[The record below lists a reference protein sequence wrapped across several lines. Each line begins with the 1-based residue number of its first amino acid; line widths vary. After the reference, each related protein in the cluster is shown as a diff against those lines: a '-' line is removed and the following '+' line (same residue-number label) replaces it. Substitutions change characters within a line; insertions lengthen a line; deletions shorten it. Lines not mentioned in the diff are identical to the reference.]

1 MKHMR
6 WICALALIAAL
17 LLALPALAE
26 GTTWLPTNPEDE
38 TSQAYCGASAT
49 GEHQVADDA
58 WTVVVEPSCMQGYRV
73 GYCTACGLFYN
84 QVLPATG
91 EHLWDDGT
99 VTTKPT
105 CETAGV
111 KTYNCIMCNDATK
124 TEPIAAA
131 GHTWDAGVVTTAPT
145 CTTAGV
151 KTFTCTVCDA
161 TTTETIP
168 ALDHDFSVEV
178 TPEVPATCGED
189 GTTAVMQCSRCTE
202 QQGGDPIP
210 ATGEHTWDAGVETTA
225 PTCTTAGVKTF
236 TCTVCGETK
245 TEEIPALD
253 HDFSVEVTPEA
264 PATCTTEGTTAVM
277 KCSRCEATEGGETI
291 PALDHDFSVEV
302 TAEVPATCTTDG
314 TTAVMKCSRCTETEG
329 GDPIP
334 APGHTVTTW
343 ELVEKATCSTE
354 GKETGVCDVCG
365 ETVEQAIP
373 IDPVA
378 HAFDNGVETPATCT
392 VDGKVV
398 YTCKLCNATQEVAI
412 PATGHTWDA
421 GVETTAPGCE
431 TEGVKTY
438 TCTVCDAT
446 KTEPIPATGHK
457 PDAGRV
463 TKEPTCT
470 ENGVKTYTC
479 TVCGKH
485 LDEAIPAEGHD
496 WGEWVTL
503 RQATEEQNG
512 EQERTC
518 QVCGATQ
525 TREVQYKG
533 DMPKTGVF
541 TVPTAWLVAVLALSL
556 TGYAVLKRKS
566 VRG

>member
-26 GTTWLPTNPEDE
+26 GTLPGDPMDE
-38 TSQAYCGASAT
+38 TSDPFCGASAT
-49 GEHQVADDA
+49 GEHQVAEDA
-58 WTVVVEPSCMQGYRV
+58 WTVSVEPSCMV
-73 GYCTACGLFYN
+73 GLRKGLCTACGMVYN
-84 QVLPATG
+84 EVIRANNVHVWDEG
-91 EHLWDDGT
+91 E
-99 VTTKPT
+99 VTTAPT
-105 CETAGV
+105 CETEGV
-111 KTYNCIMCNDATK
+111 KTYTCIMCNDKTK
-124 TEPIAAA
+124 TEPIPAT
-131 GHTWDAGVVTTAPT
+131 GHSWDAGVETTEPT

-151 KTFTCTVCDA
+151 KTFTCTVCSD
-161 TTTETIP
+161 
-168 ALDHDFSVEV
+168 
-178 TPEVPATCGED
+178 
-189 GTTAVMQCSRCTE
+189 
-202 QQGGDPIP
+202 
-210 ATGEHTWDAGVETTA
+210 
-225 PTCTTAGVKTF
+225 
-236 TCTVCGETK
+236 TK
-245 TEEIPALD
+245 TEDIPALD

-264 PATCTTEGTTAVM
+264 PATCTTEGATAVM
-277 KCSRCEATEGGETI
+277 QCSRCTERQGGETI

-302 TAEVPATCTTDG
+302 TAEVPATCTTPG
-314 TTAVMKCSRCTETEG
+314 TTAVMKCSRCNETEG
-329 GDPIP
+329 GETIP
-334 APGHTVTTW
+334 ATGHTVTTW
-343 ELVEKATCSTE
+343 ELVEKPTCSAE
-354 GKETGVCDVCG
+354 GKEKGVCDVCG
-365 ETVEQAIP
+365 QTVEQAIP

-398 YTCKLCNATQEVAI
+398 YTCKLCGETQEVAI
-412 PATGHTWDA
+412 PAPGHAWDA
-421 GVETTAPGCE
+421 GVETTAPTCE
-431 TEGVKTY
+431 TEGVKTF
-438 TCTVCDAT
+438 TCTVCGDT
-446 KTEPIPATGHK
+446 KTEVLPATGHK
-457 PDAGRV
+457 PDAGKV

-470 ENGVKTYTC
+470 VDGVKTYTC

-541 TVPTAWLVAVLALSL
+541 TVPTAWLVAAMALSL
-556 TGYAVLKRKS
+556 TGYAALKRKS

>member
-6 WICALALIAAL
+6 WICALALLAAL

-26 GTTWLPTNPEDE
+26 GTLPGDPMDE
-38 TSQAYCGASAT
+38 TSDPFCGASAT
-49 GEHQVADDA
+49 GEHQVAEDA
-58 WTVVVEPSCMQGYRV
+58 WTVSVEPSCMV
-73 GYCTACGLFYN
+73 GLRKGLCTACGLVYN
-84 QVLPATG
+84 EVIPATG
-91 EHLWDDGT
+91 DHVWDEGE
-99 VTTKPT
+99 VTTAPT
-105 CETAGV
+105 CVDAGV
-111 KTYNCIMCNDATK
+111 KTYTCIMCNNATK

-131 GHTWDAGVVTTAPT
+131 GH
-145 CTTAGV
+145 
-151 KTFTCTVCDA
+151 
-161 TTTETIP
+161 
-168 ALDHDFSVEV
+168 S
-178 TPEVPATCGED
+178 
-189 GTTAVMQCSRCTE
+189 
-202 QQGGDPIP
+202 
-210 ATGEHTWDAGVETTA
+210 WDAGVETTA

-236 TCTVCGETK
+236 TCSVCSETK

-277 KCSRCEATEGGETI
+277 KCSRC
-291 PALDHDFSVEV
+291 
-302 TAEVPATCTTDG
+302 
-314 TTAVMKCSRCTETEG
+314 TETEG

-343 ELVEKATCSTE
+343 ELVEKATCYTE

-421 GVETTAPGCE
+421 GVETTAPTCE

-438 TCTVCDAT
+438 TCTACGDT
-446 KTEPIPATGHK
+446 RTEPIPATGHK
-457 PDAGRV
+457 PDAGKV

-470 ENGVKTYTC
+470 VDGVKTYTC

-541 TVPTAWLVAVLALSL
+541 TVPTAWLVAALALSL
-556 TGYAVLKRKS
+556 TGYAVLKRRS

>member
-26 GTTWLPTNPEDE
+26 EGTGIVDPIGEE
-38 TSQAYCGASAT
+38 TSEAT
-49 GEHQVADDA
+49 CPESDTGVHQIPDDA
-58 WTVVVEPSCMQGYRV
+58 WVISVEPSCMV
-73 GYCTACGLFYN
+73 GLRKGRCTVCGMVYN
-84 QVLPATG
+84 EVIPANNVHVWDEGEVTTAPTCVDTGVKTYTCIMCGSETKTESIPATG
-91 EHLWDDGT
+91 E
-99 VTTKPT
+99 
-105 CETAGV
+105 
-111 KTYNCIMCNDATK
+111 
-124 TEPIAAA
+124 
-131 GHTWDAGVVTTAPT
+131 HTWDAGVDTTAPT

-151 KTFTCTVCDA
+151 KTFTCTVC
-161 TTTETIP
+161 
-168 ALDHDFSVEV
+168 
-178 TPEVPATCGED
+178 
-189 GTTAVMQCSRCTE
+189 R
-202 QQGGDPIP
+202 
-210 ATGEHTWDAGVETTA
+210 
-225 PTCTTAGVKTF
+225 
-236 TCTVCGETK
+236 ETK
-245 TEEIPALD
+245 TEDIPALD

-277 KCSRCEATEGGETI
+277 KCSRCNETEGGETI
-291 PALDHDFSVEV
+291 PA
-302 TAEVPATCTTDG
+302 T
-314 TTAVMKCSRCTETEG
+314 
-329 GDPIP
+329 
-334 APGHTVTTW
+334 GHTVTTW
-343 ELVEKATCSTE
+343 ELVEKATCSAE
-354 GKETGVCDVCG
+354 GKEQGVCDVCG

-378 HAFDNGVETPATCT
+378 HAFDDGVETPATCT
-392 VDGKVV
+392 EDGKVV

-421 GVETTAPGCE
+421 GVETTAPTCE
-431 TEGVKTY
+431 TEGVKTF
-438 TCTVCDAT
+438 TCTVCDDT
-446 KTEPIPATGHK
+446 KTEVLPATGHK
-457 PDAGRV
+457 PDAGKV

-470 ENGVKTYTC
+470 VDGVKTYTC
-479 TVCGKH
+479 LVCGKH

-525 TREVQYKG
+525 TREVRYKG

-541 TVPTAWLVAVLALSL
+541 TVPTAWLVAALALSL

>member
-26 GTTWLPTNPEDE
+26 GTEGTLPGDPTNE
-38 TSQAYCGASAT
+38 TSEAYCPDSAT
-49 GEHQVADDA
+49 GEHQIADDA
-58 WTVVVEPSCMQGYRV
+58 WVISVEPSCMV
-73 GYCTACGLFYN
+73 GLRKGLCTACGRVYN
-84 QVLPATG
+84 EVIPATG
-91 EHLWDDGT
+91 EHVWDEG
-99 VTTKPT
+99 
-105 CETAGV
+105 E
-111 KTYNCIMCNDATK
+111 
-124 TEPIAAA
+124 
-131 GHTWDAGVVTTAPT
+131 VTTAPT
-145 CTTAGV
+145 CETEGV
-151 KTFTCTVCDA
+151 KTYTCIMCNDKTK
-161 TTTETIP
+161 TE
-168 ALDHDFSVEV
+168 
-178 TPEVPATCGED
+178 
-189 GTTAVMQCSRCTE
+189 
-202 QQGGDPIP
+202 PIP
-210 ATGEHTWDAGVETTA
+210 ATGHSWDAGVETTA

-236 TCTVCGETK
+236 TCTVCRETK
-245 TEEIPALD
+245 TEDIPALD

-264 PATCTTEGTTAVM
+264 PATCTADGTTAVM

-291 PALDHDFSVEV
+291 PA
-302 TAEVPATCTTDG
+302 T
-314 TTAVMKCSRCTETEG
+314 
-329 GDPIP
+329 
-334 APGHTVTTW
+334 GHTVTTW
-343 ELVEKATCSTE
+343 ELVKKATCSAE
-354 GKETGVCDVCG
+354 GKEKGVCDVCG
-365 ETVEQAIP
+365 QTVEQAIP

-398 YTCKLCNATQEVAI
+398 YTCTLCNATQEVAI

-421 GVETTAPGCE
+421 GEVTTAPGCE
-431 TEGVKTY
+431 TEGVKTF
-438 TCTVCDAT
+438 TCTVCGVT
-446 KTEPIPATGHK
+446 RTEPIPATGHK
-457 PDAGRV
+457 PDAGKV

-470 ENGVKTYTC
+470 VDGVKTYTC

-541 TVPTAWLVAVLALSL
+541 TVPTAWLVAALALSL
-556 TGYAVLKRKS
+556 TGYIALKRKS

>member
-26 GTTWLPTNPEDE
+26 GTEGTLPGDPTNE
-38 TSQAYCGASAT
+38 TSEAYCPSSAT
-49 GEHQVADDA
+49 GEHQIADDA
-58 WTVVVEPSCMQGYRV
+58 WVISVEPSCMV
-73 GYCTACGLFYN
+73 GLRKGLCTACGMVYN
-84 QVLPATG
+84 EVIPANNVHVWDEG
-91 EHLWDDGT
+91 E
-99 VTTKPT
+99 
-105 CETAGV
+105 
-111 KTYNCIMCNDATK
+111 
-124 TEPIAAA
+124 
-131 GHTWDAGVVTTAPT
+131 VTTAPT
-145 CTTAGV
+145 CETEGV
-151 KTFTCTVCDA
+151 KTYTCIMCNDKTK
-161 TTTETIP
+161 TE
-168 ALDHDFSVEV
+168 S
-178 TPEVPATCGED
+178 
-189 GTTAVMQCSRCTE
+189 
-202 QQGGDPIP
+202 IP
-210 ATGEHTWDAGVETTA
+210 ATGHSWDAGVETTA

-236 TCTVCGETK
+236 TCSVCSETK
-245 TEEIPALD
+245 TEE
-253 HDFSVEVTPEA
+253 
-264 PATCTTEGTTAVM
+264 
-277 KCSRCEATEGGETI
+277 I

-314 TTAVMKCSRCTETEG
+314 TTAVMKCSRCNETEG
-329 GDPIP
+329 GETIP
-334 APGHTVTTW
+334 ATGHTVTTW
-343 ELVEKATCSTE
+343 ELVKKATCSAE
-354 GKETGVCDVCG
+354 GKEKGVCDVCG
-365 ETVEQAIP
+365 QTVEQAIP

-398 YTCKLCNATQEVAI
+398 YTCTLCNATQEVAI

-431 TEGVKTY
+431 TEGVKTF
-438 TCTVCDAT
+438 TCTVCDVT
-446 KTEPIPATGHK
+446 RTEPIPATGHK
-457 PDAGRV
+457 PDAGKV

-470 ENGVKTYTC
+470 VDGVKTYTC

-541 TVPTAWLVAVLALSL
+541 TVPTAWLVAALALSM

>member
-6 WICALALIAAL
+6 WICALALLAAL

-26 GTTWLPTNPEDE
+26 GTLPGDPMDE
-38 TSQAYCGASAT
+38 TSDPFCGASAT
-49 GEHQVADDA
+49 GEHQVAEDA
-58 WTVVVEPSCMQGYRV
+58 WTVSVEPSCMV
-73 GYCTACGLFYN
+73 GLRKGLCTACGLVYN
-84 QVLPATG
+84 EVIPATG
-91 EHLWDDGT
+91 DHVWDEGE
-99 VTTKPT
+99 VTTAPT
-105 CETAGV
+105 CVDAGV
-111 KTYNCIMCNDATK
+111 KTYTCIMCNNATK

-131 GHTWDAGVVTTAPT
+131 GH
-145 CTTAGV
+145 
-151 KTFTCTVCDA
+151 
-161 TTTETIP
+161 
-168 ALDHDFSVEV
+168 S
-178 TPEVPATCGED
+178 
-189 GTTAVMQCSRCTE
+189 
-202 QQGGDPIP
+202 
-210 ATGEHTWDAGVETTA
+210 WDAGVETTA

-236 TCTVCGETK
+236 TCSVCSETK
-245 TEEIPALD
+245 TEE
-253 HDFSVEVTPEA
+253 
-264 PATCTTEGTTAVM
+264 
-277 KCSRCEATEGGETI
+277 I

-314 TTAVMKCSRCTETEG
+314 TTAVMKCSRCNETEG
-329 GDPIP
+329 GETIP
-334 APGHTVTTW
+334 ATGHTVTTW
-343 ELVEKATCSTE
+343 ELVKKATCSTE

-421 GVETTAPGCE
+421 GVETTAPTCE

-438 TCTVCDAT
+438 TCTACGDT
-446 KTEPIPATGHK
+446 RTEPIPATGHK
-457 PDAGRV
+457 PDAGKV

-470 ENGVKTYTC
+470 VDGVKTYTC

-541 TVPTAWLVAVLALSL
+541 TVPTAWLVAALALSL
-556 TGYAVLKRKS
+556 TGYAVLKRRS

>member
-26 GTTWLPTNPEDE
+26 GTEGTLPGDPTNE
-38 TSQAYCGASAT
+38 TSEAYCPGSAT
-49 GEHQVADDA
+49 GEHQIADDA
-58 WTVVVEPSCMQGYRV
+58 WVISVEPSCMV
-73 GYCTACGLFYN
+73 GLRKGLCTACGRVYN
-84 QVLPATG
+84 EVIRATG
-91 EHLWDDGT
+91 VHVWDEGE
-99 VTTKPT
+99 VTTAPT
-105 CETAGV
+105 CVDAGV
-111 KTYNCIMCNDATK
+111 KTYTCIMCGSETK
-124 TEPIAAA
+124 TESIPAT
-131 GHTWDAGVVTTAPT
+131 GEHTWDAGVETTAPT
-145 CTTAGV
+145 CVAEGV
-151 KTFTCTVCDA
+151 RTYTCTVCDA
-161 TTTETIP
+161 TKTE
-168 ALDHDFSVEV
+168 S
-178 TPEVPATCGED
+178 
-189 GTTAVMQCSRCTE
+189 
-202 QQGGDPIP
+202 IP

-236 TCTVCGETK
+236 KCTVCGETK
-245 TEEIPALD
+245 TEE
-253 HDFSVEVTPEA
+253 
-264 PATCTTEGTTAVM
+264 
-277 KCSRCEATEGGETI
+277 I

-314 TTAVMKCSRCTETEG
+314 TTAVMKCSRCEATEG
-329 GDPIP
+329 GETIP
-334 APGHTVTTW
+334 ATGHTVTTW
-343 ELVEKATCSTE
+343 ELVEKATCSAE
-354 GKETGVCDVCG
+354 GKEKGVCDVCG
-365 ETVEQAIP
+365 QTVEQAIP

-398 YTCKLCNATQEVAI
+398 YTCTLCNATQEVAI
-412 PATGHTWDA
+412 PATGH
-421 GVETTAPGCE
+421 
-431 TEGVKTY
+431 
-438 TCTVCDAT
+438 
-446 KTEPIPATGHK
+446 K
-457 PDAGRV
+457 PDAGKV

-470 ENGVKTYTC
+470 VDGVKTYTC

-485 LDEAIPAEGHD
+485 LDEAIPAKGHD

-541 TVPTAWLVAVLALSL
+541 TVPTAWLVAALALSL
-556 TGYAVLKRKS
+556 TGYIALKRKS

>member
-26 GTTWLPTNPEDE
+26 EGTGIVDPIGEE
-38 TSQAYCGASAT
+38 TSEAT
-49 GEHQVADDA
+49 CPESDTGVHQIPDDA
-58 WTVVVEPSCMQGYRV
+58 WVISVEPSCMV
-73 GYCTACGLFYN
+73 GLRKGRCTVCGMVYN
-84 QVLPATG
+84 EVIRANNVHVWDEGEVTTAPTCVDAGVKTYTCIMCGSETKTESIPATG
-91 EHLWDDGT
+91 EHTWDAG
-99 VTTKPT
+99 VETTAPT
-105 CETAGV
+105 CVAEGV
-111 KTYNCIMCNDATK
+111 RTYTCTVCDATK
-124 TEPIAAA
+124 TEPI
-131 GHTWDAGVVTTAPT
+131 
-145 CTTAGV
+145 
-151 KTFTCTVCDA
+151 
-161 TTTETIP
+161 
-168 ALDHDFSVEV
+168 
-178 TPEVPATCGED
+178 PATD
-189 GTTAVMQCSRCTE
+189 
-202 QQGGDPIP
+202 
-210 ATGEHTWDAGVETTA
+210 EHTWDAGVETTA

-236 TCTVCGETK
+236 TCTVCRETK
-245 TEEIPALD
+245 TED
-253 HDFSVEVTPEA
+253 
-264 PATCTTEGTTAVM
+264 
-277 KCSRCEATEGGETI
+277 I

-302 TAEVPATCTTDG
+302 TAEVPATCTADG
-314 TTAVMKCSRCTETEG
+314 TTAVMKCSRCNETEG
-329 GDPIP
+329 GETIP
-334 APGHTVTTW
+334 ATGHTVTTW
-343 ELVEKATCSTE
+343 ELVEKATCSAV
-354 GKETGVCDVCG
+354 GKEKGVCDVCG
-365 ETVEQAIP
+365 QTVEQAIP

-398 YTCKLCNATQEVAI
+398 YTCTLCNATQEVAI

-431 TEGVKTY
+431 TEGVKTF
-438 TCTVCDAT
+438 TCTVCDVT
-446 KTEPIPATGHK
+446 RTEPIPATGHK
-457 PDAGRV
+457 PDAGKV

-470 ENGVKTYTC
+470 VDGVKTYTC

-503 RQATEEQNG
+503 RAATEEQNG
-512 EQERTC
+512 KQERTC

-541 TVPTAWLVAVLALSL
+541 TVPTAWLVAALALSL

>member
-6 WICALALIAAL
+6 WICALALLAAL

-26 GTTWLPTNPEDE
+26 EGTGIVDPIGEE
-38 TSQAYCGASAT
+38 TSEAT
-49 GEHQVADDA
+49 CPKSDTGVHQVPDDA
-58 WTVVVEPSCMQGYRV
+58 WVISVEPSCMV
-73 GYCTACGLFYN
+73 GLRKGRCTVCGMIYN
-84 QVLPATG
+84 EVIPANNVHVWDEG
-91 EHLWDDGT
+91 E
-99 VTTKPT
+99 
-105 CETAGV
+105 E
-111 KTYNCIMCNDATK
+111 
-124 TEPIAAA
+124 
-131 GHTWDAGVVTTAPT
+131 TTAPT
-145 CTTAGV
+145 CVNEGV
-151 KTFTCTVCDA
+151 KTYTCIMCGSETK
-161 TTTETIP
+161 TE
-168 ALDHDFSVEV
+168 S
-178 TPEVPATCGED
+178 
-189 GTTAVMQCSRCTE
+189 
-202 QQGGDPIP
+202 IP

-225 PTCTTAGVKTF
+225 PTCVAEGVRTY
-236 TCTVCGETK
+236 TCTVCDATK
-245 TEEIPALD
+245 TE
-253 HDFSVEVTPEA
+253 S
-264 PATCTTEGTTAVM
+264 
-277 KCSRCEATEGGETI
+277 
-291 PALDHDFSVEV
+291 
-302 TAEVPATCTTDG
+302 
-314 TTAVMKCSRCTETEG
+314 
-329 GDPIP
+329 IP

-343 ELVEKATCSTE
+343 ELVEKPTCSAV
-354 GKETGVCDVCG
+354 GKEKGVCDVCG
-365 ETVEQAIP
+365 QTVEQPIP

-412 PATGHTWDA
+412 PAPGHAWDA
-421 GVETTAPGCE
+421 GVETTAPTCE
-431 TEGVKTY
+431 TEGVKTF
-438 TCTVCDAT
+438 TCTVCGDT
-446 KTEPIPATGHK
+446 KTEVLPATGHK
-457 PDAGRV
+457 PDAGKV

-470 ENGVKTYTC
+470 VDGVKTYTC
-479 TVCGKH
+479 LVCGKH

-541 TVPTAWLVAVLALSL
+541 TVPTAWLVAALALSL